1 MSMRDVFNT
10 TFEISLRMSLL
21 FGVYNNAMTAD
32 RAAAYDFITIY
43 SSSFNLSDRALNG
56 ENDFGFSEFAVRR
69 DIITKALK
77 NMIVDGLLTVHRDR
91 SGFKYALTKNG
102 VDFYKSLN
110 SEYAEEYKTLARKTI
125 ETLRNTDDVKLLALI
140 TREST
145 KALRR

>member
-1 MSMRDVFNT
+1 MRDVFNT
-10 TFEISLRMSLL
+10 TFEISLRMTLL
-21 FGVYNNAMTAD
+21 FGVSNDAMTAD

-56 ENDFGFSEFAVRR
+56 ENDFGFSEFTVRR
-69 DIITKALK
+69 EIISKALK
-77 NMIVDGLLTVHRDR
+77 NMIIDGLLTVRRDR
-91 SGFKYALTKNG
+91 SGFKYTLTKNG
-102 VDFYKSLN
+102 IDFYKSLN
-110 SEYAEEYKTLARKTI
+110 SEYAEEYRALARKTI